1 MQATVE
7 NHLSSIHIGC
17 GRLDFL
23 KTTKSAYA
31 RRCLGATQRTAVT

>member
-7 NHLSSIHIGC
+7 NHLRSIHIGC

-23 KTTKSAYA
+23 ETMRSAYA
-31 RRCLGATQRTAVT
+31 QRCLGAAQTTAII